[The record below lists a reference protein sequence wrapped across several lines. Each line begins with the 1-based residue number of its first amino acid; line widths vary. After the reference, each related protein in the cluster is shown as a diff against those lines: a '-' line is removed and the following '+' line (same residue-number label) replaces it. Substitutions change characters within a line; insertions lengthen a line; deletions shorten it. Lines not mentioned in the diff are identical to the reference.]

1 MIVSFG
7 SGRAGNL
14 MFQLSGIAGA
24 RRYPQEKL
32 VLVHFHKLLQL
43 LPTLE
48 NRTTLLAVPERLVGL
63 GLLFEKALNLA
74 ATSRIIGSIEETYP
88 DSAVLI
94 RRKGLFPIALF
105 RGGWC
110 QSESL
115 ISTSLLDELFE
126 ETVRESGGSASRTDV
141 SDEGEVC
148 FVHIRRGDYV
158 HFPSPEYSAALPS
171 CWYREQIS
179 RIADQHPGILFR
191 FFSDDMGFVEK
202 EFRDVVNSE
211 FVDADNRES
220 FISMASSDHGIL
232 SASSYSWWAA
242 YFAHNRSH
250 GTFVAPYFWS
260 GWRLELW
267 HPYEQVKS
275 SFLDYARVDCSPA

>member
-14 MFQLSGIAGA
+14 MFQLGGIDGA

-43 LPTLE
+43 FPALE
-48 NRTTLLAVPERLVGL
+48 NRANLLAVPEKFVGL

-74 ATSRIIGSIEETYP
+74 ATSKIIGSIEETYP

-94 RRKGLFPIALF
+94 RKKGLFPIALF

-110 QSESL
+110 QSERV

-126 ETVRESGGSASRTDV
+126 EAVGRSAGQECSRDDPVVRQ
-141 SDEGEVC
+141 VC
-148 FVHIRRGDYV
+148 FVHVRRGDYLIY
-158 HFPSPEYSAALPS
+158 PSPEYSAALPS
-171 CWYREQIS
+171 CWYREQIA
-179 RIADQHPGILFR
+179 RMAERNPGIVFQ
-191 FFSDDMGFVEK
+191 FFSDDMEYVKE
-202 EFRDVVNSE
+202 EFRDIPNSE
-211 FVDADNRES
+211 FIHLDNYES
-220 FISMASSDHGIL
+220 FMLMAMADHGIL
-232 SASSYSWWAA
+232 SASTYGWWAA
-242 YFAHNRSH
+242 YFAYSRRQ
-250 GTFVAPYFWS
+250 GTFVAPYFWT

-267 HPYEQVKS
+267 CPYEEVKS
-275 SFLDYARVDCSPA
+275 SFLDYARVDCLSP